1 MTVRPHSKKLN
12 HYIIDC
18 RPDGYKGNRVRL
30 IVEGKDQAIEAHDI
44 LMRKDQEFALAPAVM
59 SVSSIYR
66 QWIVYYRNNRAKRTA
81 DDAEDCWKN
90 LGPHFGKISPRAITQ
105 ALIESFKTKMSI
117 KVKPRTTNKH
127 LAYFSSM
134 LSWATDNGM
143 CKQLP
148 FRIKGY
154 EKNMTR
160 APKPRPLSQKQ
171 ITTIYNL
178 IAQEYKLVFLLM
190 ADAGL
195 RRNEALQLKAKD
207 VDVEQGIIFILGKG
221 SKERVVPIFTDR
233 LRKELTL
240 KLELINPAKN
250 ANKYL
255 TFNSMTGKPY
265 LTIRKALLRAVK
277 EAKIDKHVSH
287 HLLRHSFGTNATI
300 AGMSQKSLQLSM
312 GHSSVVTTGIYQHL
326 SAEYLRAEGAKFNA
340 KIEKSDH
347 MDTFLK

>member
-1 MTVRPHSKKLN
+1 
-12 HYIIDC
+12 
-18 RPDGYKGNRVRL
+18 
-30 IVEGKDQAIEAHDI
+30 
-44 LMRKDQEFALAPAVM
+44 
-59 SVSSIYR
+59 
-66 QWIVYYRNNRAKRTA
+66 
-81 DDAEDCWKN
+81 
-90 LGPHFGKISPRAITQ
+90 
-105 ALIESFKTKMSI
+105 
-117 KVKPRTTNKH
+117 
-127 LAYFSSM
+127 
-134 LSWATDNGM
+134 
-143 CKQLP
+143 
-148 FRIKGY
+148 
-154 EKNMTR
+154 
-160 APKPRPLSQKQ
+160 
-171 ITTIYNL
+171 
-178 IAQEYKLVFLLM
+178 M

-207 VDVEQGIIFILGKG
+207 VDVEQGVIFILGKG

-240 KLELINPAKN
+240 KLESINPTKN

-265 LTIRKALLRAVK
+265 ITIRKALLRAVK
-277 EAKIDKHVSH
+277 EAEIDKHVSH

-347 MDTFLK
+347 MDTFFK